1 MLLNGF
7 RLSLTPD
14 PVSTSTGLGSSGE
27 INLVPYHHGFIS
39 LWNGIHWQLCKSGS
53 RITIAFATI
62 SAQMFG
68 EICDIFAFMNL
79 DGSIGIESGPK
90 WTNSTT
96 RSTQLVTLD
105 GALVKQGDPTRLY
118 VGTVMCWS
126 DFGMLDTEQ
135 YRHCWNMYNRVP
147 RTMFYAPDDSLNT
160 TWIYTSNTIQRRAGD
175 SNPNGL
181 WYVSGMPTMFSAEIV
196 VDSTSPPGSGVAV
209 YPGVGIDG
217 SGTTYASGSYSASSF
232 ADQYT
237 AGVAMSQLSR
247 TTYTGVQSIGSHRM
261 EWNERIVVTA
271 AGFQMHNNHN
281 LTNSSLRSHMR
292 GIIMA

>member
-1 MLLNGF
+1 
-7 RLSLTPD
+7 
-14 PVSTSTGLGSSGE
+14 
-27 INLVPYHHGFIS
+27 
-39 LWNGIHWQLCKSGS
+39 
-53 RITIAFATI
+53 
-62 SAQMFG
+62 MFG

-79 DGSIGIESGPK
+79 DGSIGIESGAK

-96 RSTQLVTLD
+96 RSVQLAMLD
-105 GALVKQGDPTRLY
+105 GALVKQGDSTRLF

-126 DFGMLDTEQ
+126 DFGMLDTES

-147 RTMFYAPDDSLNT
+147 RPMFYAPDDQLT
-160 TWIYTSNTIQRRAGD
+160 TSWIYTSNTIQRRAGD

-217 SGTTYASGSYSASSF
+217 SGTTYASGSYSVASF

-237 AGVAMSQLSR
+237 AGVVMPPWFGDDAFHA
-247 TTYTGVQSIGSHRM
+247 SHRSNLLRKNF
-261 EWNERIVVTA
+261 EYSGSCVTTSRKA
-271 AGFQMHNNHN
+271 SSTTGSRLPSNHQA
-281 LTNSSLRSHMR
+281 RQV
-292 GIIMA
+292 